1 MAIKSYNGVA
11 YDDSVDYSAAI
22 EQAKKSG
29 QDTTQLEAARQAKIN
44 GKYGGNEPTMYGSDQ
59 KYSTA
64 SKDTGGSS
72 QGIIDSA
79 VQEASRLS
87 GYDYTQQSNVSTNS
101 TDYNTI
107 GKSNQSGGV
116 LAGIPRDPANAN
128 KRVKMGDYTIQFN
141 DLGMAT
147 AAIKDGGASATDYI
161 ATSHANDTIYHQLAY
176 DAAAKGQW
184 DLASQYIN
192 MMADTYQKTGENNG
206 YTTGVDQKA
215 ANLYRQELQNQ
226 FGYDANAYYN
236 YLYDQAYGAGSAAI
250 WDATGGAIKSMNQ
263 LVNEVGADKAQQILN
278 EQLLKNPNVYNNP
291 GSRIEGTTTGGV
303 YASPQVQQAV
313 SIPGLSLSTGNT
325 SYGGHN
331 DMTDFLKDMF
341 AQNLE
346 AELNALKTAHDNNV
360 AELESRNDMIAEQF
374 RAARNQAAAQNAL
387 EVQGMNERALAT
399 GLNTGTSGQ
408 LALSQSMAYQNNL
421 GNLWAQEAQQQAE
434 SDRLMAEFLRDYNAS
449 VNQATA
455 TNNAMLQE
463 AIYKEL
469 IRQEEMA
476 AAAEAARL
484 EQERYDREWKYMLEQ
499 DELDRQLAYAQLEAK
514 NAPKA
519 DPYKPAFDLEEV
531 EYQLSIGN
539 ATPGVLKAYEY
550 YHQTPYNPD
559 TAPVSDSGGMEANQ
573 YQTYEDS
580 ILQTIEK
587 GFSENAAGMVDAIWN
602 TLNDGQKNRLSQKL
616 KDQFNIVYNPD
627 L

>member
-44 GKYGGNEPTMYGSDQ
+44 GKYGGSEPTMYGSNQ
-59 KYSTA
+59 QYSTV
-64 SKDTGGSS
+64 SKDTSGSY

-79 VQEASRLS
+79 VEEASRLS
-87 GYDYTQQSNVSTNS
+87 GYDYTQQSDVSTNS

-107 GKSNQSGGV
+107 GKPNQLGGV
-116 LAGIPRDPANAN
+116 LSGIPRNPANAN
-128 KRVKMGDYTIQFN
+128 KKVKMGNYTITFN
-141 DLGMAT
+141 NLGKAIS
-147 AAIKDGGASATDYI
+147 AAKDGGASATDYI
-161 ATSHANDTIYHQLAY
+161 ETSHANDTIYHQLAY

-215 ANLYRQELQNQ
+215 ANLYLQELQNQ

-236 YLYDQAYGAGSAAI
+236 YLYDQAYGGGSAAV

-476 AAAEAARL
+476 AAAEAQRIKQ
-484 EQERYDREWKYMLEQ
+484 EQADREWLYMLEQ
-499 DELDRQLAYAQLEAK
+499 DELDRQLAYAQLAAK
-514 NAPKA
+514 GSSSNAPKKMSLSTAKAMA
-519 DPYKPAFDLEEV
+519 DAGQLTDEV
-531 EYQLSIGN
+531 VATLLNEGYNNEYLASEYGYVAPGATPVATAIPEGLIQSIGMN
-539 ATPGVLKAYEY
+539 RTAVGQMEAIKRAT
-550 YHQTPYNPD
+550 
-559 TAPVSDSGGMEANQ
+559 EANQ
-573 YQTYEDS
+573 ITEEQ
-580 ILQTIEK
+580 
-587 GFSENAAGMVDAIWN
+587 AAE
-602 TLNDGQKNRLSQKL
+602 LLL
-616 KDQFNIVYNPD
+616 KFG
-627 L
+627 LL